1 MAKTA
6 TKRGAKKSENKSAAV
21 RGYLEAN
28 PSAKNPEVIEALKAL
43 GVDVSPNYV
52 SIIRSQQKK
61 RSRKSGTRG
70 RKPAA
75 ATSNG
80 HLDVEQ
86 LRAAA
91 VLIKACQ
98 GIDGARKAIAVAE
111 KIADALR

>member
-1 MAKTA
+1 MAKAA
-6 TKRGAKKSENKSAAV
+6 TKRGTKKSENKSAAV
-21 RGYLEAN
+21 RGYLKAN
-28 PSAKNPEVIEALKAL
+28 PKAKNPEVIEALKAL
-43 GVDVSPNYV
+43 GVEVSPNYV

-61 RSRKSGTRG
+61 RSRKTGTHG

-75 ATSNG
+75 SSNG

-98 GIDGARKAIAVAE
+98 GIEGARKAISVAE